1 MTHSSAI
8 SCSAMVSCLIQN
20 VKAGVNI
27 FWMPSDQVCDLSL
40 FSGAFV
46 MSKRDTPDQTEKWR
60 WSVIGSCRRTFFSP
74 VIGANFVFYLLF
86 IFVAV
91 VVHLH
96 FFLSCCSHLT
106 TDFDFSLTSI

>member
-1 MTHSSAI
+1 MSHSSAI
-8 SCSAMVSCLIQN
+8 SRSGMVTCLIQN
-20 VKAGVNI
+20 VKSSVNI

-60 WSVIGSCRRTFFSP
+60 WSVIGSYRQTFFPP
-74 VIGANFVFYLLF
+74 VIRANFVFYLLF

-91 VVHLH
+91 VVDLNFFPFLLLTLH
-96 FFLSCCSHLT
+96 N
-106 TDFDFSLTSI
+106 